1 MPKEDPTSLP
11 EALAIELRKPI
22 EFAGETYRSII
33 LREPTAGEWAQWED
47 KKGVEADILAV
58 SIVAGI
64 PEPVVR
70 KIGSRDLIQASR
82 FLAGFL
88 A

>member
-1 MPKEDPTSLP
+1 MAGTDPTKLP
-11 EALAIELRKPI
+11 ETLTVELRTPL
-22 EFAGETYRSII
+22 EFGGETYRQIT
-33 LREPTAGEWAQWED
+33 LREPTAGEWAQWDD

-70 KIGSRDLIQASR
+70 KIGSRDLLQASR